1 MNAINH
7 AATALLIN
15 RKWPGVPIVPVLIAV
30 QLVEFLW
37 VVFNLLGVEVTT
49 TEPQVRALNDIHL
62 AHMPWSHSMASSVLL
77 AVVIWWV
84 ASKLLHKPHWGIA
97 LGAAV
102 ASHIL
107 LDLATHVEDIAI
119 IPGINTAKFGLR
131 LYSVPLLALCVETL
145 YGICC
150 WWIFRGSRALLAVII
165 LLNLA
170 TLSFYS
176 VTIPGPEQ
184 FLAGQTQV
192 FAAAVGV
199 HILIGLVFVGLFARP
214 SWRMS
219 ESSVESST
227 MASDHD

>member
-30 QLVEFLW
+30 QLVEFIW
-37 VVFNLLGVEVTT
+37 VVLNLLGVEVAT
-49 TEPQVRALNDIHL
+49 TEPQVRALSDIHL
-62 AHMPWSHSMASSVLL
+62 AHMPWSHSMASTVLL
-77 AVVIWWV
+77 AVVVWWV
-84 ASKLLHKPHWGIA
+84 VSKLLRKPYWGVA

-119 IPGINTAKFGLR
+119 APGIESVKFGLS

-150 WWIFRGSRALLAVII
+150 WWFFRGTRALLAVIV
-165 LLNLA
+165 LSNLA

-176 VTIPGPEQ
+176 VAIPGPEQ
-184 FLAGQTQV
+184 FLAGQTQI

-199 HILIGLVFVGLFARP
+199 HILVGLLLVGLFARP
-214 SWRMS
+214 NWRMS
-219 ESSVESST
+219 KSAVESP
-227 MASDHD
+227 AVVAD